1 MSGEWLTYQE
11 AAKRL
16 GIKPDSAKKR
26 AQRRHWPR
34 MTGNDGRTRIQL
46 PEDGP
51 ETVHRDIPPDTPGTP
66 SPPDDTRERLA
77 AAETEIRLLRER
89 LADLTSERDRWQKMA
104 ERLSH
109 PESVIRPL
117 GLFDRILRRGR
128 RRIE

>member
-1 MSGEWLTYQE
+1 
-11 AAKRL
+11 
-16 GIKPDSAKKR
+16 
-26 AQRRHWPR
+26 